1 MSFWTQLWIF
11 YRSLNHVT
19 LSLVMDQALSSSC
32 RLIKCHNRVIKLSR
46 DFPPAPRS
54 VPNEIGSE
62 AKKIKLTID
71 SEEEGEEEEKDKESF
86 AGEQA
91 SEKECVQVITA
102 ITPLSPLLTFSNF
115 CCIVLLQIRER
126 ENGNSSEDRYVHCG
140 RLFISLE
147 DLSSRKYLLTFPKK
161 KPIGNFCWYFL
172 IIYIPIELEN
182 FKNSFDLIM
191 DSLVTELVTCFSRR
205 MHRRSLCTSH
215 SVSQNLFSNHI
226 TQLFSDFNE
235 DMATGTHEM

>member
-1 MSFWTQLWIF
+1 M
-11 YRSLNHVT
+11 T
-19 LSLVMDQALSSSC
+19 LSLVMDQAHSSSC

-46 DFPPAPRS
+46 DFPPASRS
-54 VPNEIGSE
+54 VPCEIGSE
-62 AKKIKLTID
+62 AKRIKLTID
-71 SEEEGEEEEKDKESF
+71 SEEEGEEEEEEEEKDEESS

-102 ITPLSPLLTFSNF
+102 VTPFSPLLAFIDF

-126 ENGNSSEDRYVHCG
+126 ENGNSSEDHYIWCG

-172 IIYIPIELEN
+172 IIYLIELEN

-191 DSLVTELVTCFSRR
+191 DSLMTELVTCFS
-205 MHRRSLCTSH
+205 HRTRGRSLCTSH
-215 SVSQNLFSNHI
+215 SI
-226 TQLFSDFNE
+226 
-235 DMATGTHEM
+235 